1 MSIAPH
7 SYIPQP
13 LDTSDVVLPQ
23 RLQDI
28 VEQMARNVHETW
40 AAGRM
45 AQGWTWGTV
54 RNDERREH
62 PCLVAYDEL
71 TEDEKDYDRRTVE
84 ATLKAMVKLCGRQP
98 ITEII

>member
-45 AQGWTWGTV
+45 
-54 RNDERREH
+54 E
-62 PCLVAYDEL
+62 
-71 TEDEKDYDRRTVE
+71 
-84 ATLKAMVKLCGRQP
+84 TLG
-98 ITEII
+98 IH